1 MMNALHVLGVG
12 LDFLVGGSINR
23 LLVKLVIL
31 GKFSDCGDFSKI
43 CGWG

>member
-23 LLVKLVIL
+23 LLVKLVML
-31 GKFSDCGDFSKI
+31 GEISDFGDFSKI
-43 CGWG
+43 YGWG